1 MKRSE
6 RSSLIQAVLLGS
18 FALIGG
24 TGLTISSAWLIT
36 MASEHPP
43 IMVLGV
49 SIVLVRFFGIFRSVA
64 RYLERVLSHE
74 AIFRKLTAL
83 RVKLFASIASRRRS
97 TSISTSVKLVIDDV
111 ERAQEFFLRITLP
124 QYAAGLS
131 GAATLVLALWINLS
145 TFLILTF
152 STAILAILIP
162 FLVRKYLDP
171 ISTEIED
178 QEQLFA
184 QAISDAAHA
193 VVEAEVFGYGAQYR
207 TQLIQSS
214 SDLRSQE
221 DRFIARVSRLQFLLS
236 LTLGS
241 AITAVALSAYRSDT
255 VLPIHVSMAIFLALI
270 GFEGYTSWFP
280 NLFTAGKIRRAA
292 QHITEIAALP
302 SEHDESLRIVP
313 ERFNLECREVSPYWD
328 EPFLAPISFALEEGQ
343 TLVIHGASG
352 VGKSTLA
359 AALLRLSHFQGEI
372 TVGGISIKDLDPTI
386 ITGTLQGG
394 HIFNTTLRENLK
406 LASPSIGD
414 EELRRI
420 LALVEL
426 DGLPLDEILG
436 EFGRVLSGGEAK
448 RLAIARALLSPAKI
462 VILDEPL
469 EHIDH
474 ERSLRL
480 QSAIMQECQGRTLIV
495 ITHSPWLQYSRKLEL
510 TRE

>member
-6 RSSLIQAVLLGS
+6 RTSLVLALALGS

-49 SIVLVRFFGIFRSVA
+49 SIVLVRFFGIFRSAA
-64 RYLERVLSHE
+64 RYCERVLSHE
-74 AIFRKLTAL
+74 AIFRKMTAL
-83 RVKLFASIASRRRS
+83 RVNLFASIASRVQSR
-97 TSISTSVKLVIDDV
+97 SISTSVKLIIDDV

-124 QYAAGLS
+124 QYAAAIS
-131 GAATLVLALWINLS
+131 GATTLALALWINLA
-145 TFLILTF
+145 TFLI
-152 STAILAILIP
+152 ILIATAVFALFIP
-162 FLVRKYLDP
+162 IASQKYLDA

-184 QAISDAAHA
+184 DAISSAAHA
-193 VVEAEVFGYGAQYR
+193 VVEAEVFGYGDQYR
-207 TQLIQSS
+207 SELTELSS
-214 SDLRSQE
+214 SLKLLENRLHT
-221 DRFIARVSRLQFLLS
+221 RVSLLQLL
-236 LTLGS
+236 LTLILGS
-241 AITAVALSAYRSDT
+241 AITAVAVSAFQHEAI
-255 VLPIHVSMAIFLALI
+255 LPIHVSMAIFLALI

-292 QHITEIAALP
+292 QRIKEIAELP
-302 SEHDESLRIVP
+302 FEVELSQQLKPDQ
-313 ERFNLECREVSPYWD
+313 FNLVCSEVSPYWN
-328 EPFLAPISFALEEGQ
+328 ERFLAPVSFTIEEGE
-343 TLVIHGASG
+343 TIVINGASG

-359 AALLRLSHFQGEI
+359 AAFLRLARFEGRI
-372 TVGGISIKDLDPTI
+372 TVGGINIEELDPTI

-406 LASPSIGD
+406 IAAPGVGD
-414 EELRRI
+414 SELLRV
-420 LALVEL
+420 LALMEL
-426 DGLPLDEILG
+426 DEISLDEILG
-436 EFGRVLSGGEAK
+436 EFGRALSGGEAK

-480 QSAIMQECQGRTLIV
+480 QRAIKVECEGRTLIV
-495 ITHSPWLQYSRKLEL
+495 ITHAPWLQYSRMLEL